1 MRMARTKQ
9 AGSGESPDVRTWSSV
24 LMEATRLGSGE
35 AGEVEN
41 QAAASEPQVASWPP
55 ALYATSRG
63 RVMCPTC
70 GHVTVVIA
78 P

>member
-1 MRMARTKQ
+1 
-9 AGSGESPDVRTWSSV
+9 
-24 LMEATRLGSGE
+24 MEATRLGSGE